1 MQAQGPM
8 AVMAAPRCQLFICN
22 RYGVLYANAMFLFAI
37 AMLSDRLLIK
47 KTDFNT
53 PFFSWLGWPILIQFE
68 VVNKYM
74 VRFDLR

>member
-37 AMLSDRLLIK
+37 AMLSNRLLIK
-47 KTDFNT
+47 KTDFDT
-53 PFFSWLGWPILIQFE
+53 PFFS
-68 VVNKYM
+68 
-74 VRFDLR
+74 